1 MLDGVDALIALE
13 KFGTVSEAAV
23 RLRLTQSAVSKRI
36 RSLERQVGFRL
47 VEQEGR
53 RLRLTPAAISFLER
67 ARPLVAD
74 LRGLAGLAQDGA
86 VSDFSIALADSIA
99 SSWGP
104 EVIKRALQN
113 LPGITVRLHA
123 HRSVLL
129 VESVR
134 LGRYHIGMC
143 TDLPEAKDLIH
154 HAIADEPLVLIN
166 SGMARRPAR
175 GQPLISIEPGSATWR
190 AIEPQLRAG
199 HPELLARTFIPVET
213 FSATVQM
220 VKAGFGDGLVPL
232 GIAAGLGLDRRCYRE
247 LRPVRRHISLVTRKT
262 VNQVANF
269 RRLREELV
277 TETARYFSTATGAA
291 HARDGRH
298 R

>member
-1 MLDGVDALIALE
+1 MLEGIDALIALE
-13 KFGTVSEAAV
+13 KFRTVSEAAV

-36 RSLERQVGFRL
+36 RTLERQMGFRL

-53 RLRLTPAAISFLER
+53 RLRLTPAAISLVER

-74 LRGLAGLAQDGA
+74 LRGLTGLAQDGT

-104 EVIKRALQN
+104 EVIKRALQR
-113 LPGITVRLHA
+113 LQGVTVRLHA

-154 HAIADEPLVLIN
+154 HAVADEPLVLIH
-166 SGMARRPAR
+166 SGMATKAVRS
-175 GQPLISIEPGSATWR
+175 QPLITIEPGSATWR
-190 AIEPQLRAG
+190 AIDPQLREH
-199 HPELLARTFIPVET
+199 HPELLARQFIPVET

-232 GIAAGLGLDRRCYRE
+232 GLAIEMELDRRCYRE
-247 LRPVRRHISLVTRKT
+247 LRGVKRHISLITRKT
-262 VNQVANF
+262 VNQLADF
-269 RRLREELV
+269 RLLREQLV
-277 TETARYFSTATGAA
+277 KESARYFSKADAMAQRAPST
-291 HARDGRH
+291 
-298 R
+298 